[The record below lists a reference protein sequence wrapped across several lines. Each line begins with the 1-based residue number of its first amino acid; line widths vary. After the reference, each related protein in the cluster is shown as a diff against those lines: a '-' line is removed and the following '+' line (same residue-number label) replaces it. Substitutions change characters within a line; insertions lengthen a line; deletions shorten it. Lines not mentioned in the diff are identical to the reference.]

1 MQLFGDMDVL
11 PNYGIPMNPDLQ
23 LNTGGTDL
31 DQNTAG
37 SELISYQP
45 NLSPIDFTDFL
56 NIDEPTENSNINVN
70 GETTHFSCRK
80 P

>member
-1 MQLFGDMDVL
+1 MDVL

-23 LNTGGTDL
+23 PSGADL
-31 DQNTAG
+31 DQSTAG

-56 NIDEPTENSNINVN
+56 NIDEPTGNSNIN
-70 GETTHFSCRK
+70 GETNHLSCRK